1 MTASISISTLDKSMK
16 TPPQYQA
23 PAINRKKVGKFTVT
37 MLSDGFLDVSFDL
50 LSGIDG
56 ASAEALLRKRGVPGL
71 PRMNVNV
78 YVVQDETRTILID
91 GGAGGIH
98 GWGGRLPVALAAA
111 GIDPLQIDTILLTHA
126 HPDHVGGL
134 AGPLA
139 TPLFRNV
146 ERLFVHEA
154 ELAFWNNEAI
164 RLAASPGFQPFFEV
178 ARNVFRTYEPTL
190 VPFANEDVLPGIQA
204 VPLPGHTPGHTGYLI
219 ADGGQSLLVW
229 GDIVHFPHVQ
239 IERPEVTIAFDNAP
253 DQAAATRRKLLDR
266 VRHDDLLVTGMHFNL
281 PAGARIERH
290 GQAFVINYEPW
301 SPALD

>member
-1 MTASISISTLDKSMK
+1 MK
-16 TPPQYQA
+16 TPSYQA
-23 PAINRKKVGKFTVT
+23 PAINRIKVGKFTVT

-50 LSGIDG
+50 LGGIDG
-56 ASAEALLRKRGVPGL
+56 AHAEALLKKRGL
-71 PRMNVNV
+71 PSLARMNVNV
-78 YVVQDETRTILID
+78 YVVQDDMRTILID

-139 TPLFRNV
+139 TPLFRHV
-146 ERLFVHEA
+146 ERLFVHAA
-154 ELAFWNNEAI
+154 ELAFWNNEAV
-164 RLAASPGFQPFFEV
+164 RLAASPGFQPFFDV
-178 ARNVFRTYEPTL
+178 ARNVFRAYESQL
-190 VPFANEDVLPGIQA
+190 VPFSNDDVLPGIQA

-229 GDIVHFPHVQ
+229 GDIVHFPHIQV
-239 IERPEVTIAFDNAP
+239 EHPEVTIAFDNTP
-253 DQAAATRRKLLDR
+253 DQATATRRKILDR
-266 VRHDDLLVTGMHFNL
+266 VSHDGLLVTGMHFNL

-290 GQAFVINYEPW
+290 GKAFVMNYEAW
-301 SPALD
+301 SPALA